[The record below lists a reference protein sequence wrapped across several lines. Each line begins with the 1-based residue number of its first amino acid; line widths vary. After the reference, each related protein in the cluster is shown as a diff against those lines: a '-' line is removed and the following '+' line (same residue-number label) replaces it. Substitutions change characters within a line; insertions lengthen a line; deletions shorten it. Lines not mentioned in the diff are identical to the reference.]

1 MNTVK
6 LNAGQLPGLEAA
18 GYLRAFLH
26 AHTARLRA
34 ALQDKD
40 RGASAVELAV
50 ITAVLVGLAV
60 AILVIV
66 VNFANKQG
74 TAITNTNVPNPAG
87 GGGGNP

>member
-1 MNTVK
+1 MNKFTP
-6 LNAGQLPGLEAA
+6 PGAESAQ
-18 GYLRAFLH
+18 YLRTFLGL
-26 AHTARLRA
+26 HTARLHA
-34 ALQDKD
+34 ALAEKD

-87 GGGGNP
+87 GG

>member
-1 MNTVK
+1 MKINP
-6 LNAGQLPGLEAA
+6 PGAEAARYLSTFLEAHA
-18 GYLRAFLH
+18 G
-26 AHTARLRA
+26 RLRA
-34 ALQDKD
+34 ALAAKD

-87 GGGGNP
+87 GG

>member
-1 MNTVK
+1 MKISPSGAEAARYLRTF
-6 LNAGQLPGLEAA
+6 LEA
-18 GYLRAFLH
+18 
-26 AHTARLRA
+26 HTGRLRA
-34 ALQDKD
+34 ALAGGD

-87 GGGGNP
+87 GGG

>member
-1 MNTVK
+1 MNTFAPPGADAVRY
-6 LNAGQLPGLEAA
+6 LNT
-18 GYLRAFLH
+18 FLTAH
-26 AHTARLRA
+26 AARLRA
-34 ALQDKD
+34 TLAEKD

-66 VNFANKQG
+66 VKFANTQG

-87 GGGGNP
+87 GG

>member
-1 MNTVK
+1 MKINT
-6 LNAGQLPGLEAA
+6 PGAEAA
-18 GYLRAFLH
+18 GYLSVVLK
-26 AHTARLRA
+26 AHGARLKA
-34 ALQDKD
+34 ALAGQD

-87 GGGGNP
+87 GG